1 MVVTHTQNNAEG
13 NIEKK
18 LLQEL
23 FNKGREQG
31 CITVAQFNDY
41 LQSIY
46 LQGIDDEDSTR
57 IMNMLHVL
65 GIQVTDSLV
74 DAPNLPLK
82 ETNDHLINIE
92 DAIEELVFRDP
103 VKAYMKIMGK
113 RRLLDQK
120 REISIAIRIEEGTK
134 LTQQAMARIPFVVEN
149 VLKEYDRL
157 KAQESPISD
166 LVVSLLA
173 DEQAAA
179 EAAALVIAEEPL
191 ESPDDVNALIPEEEE
206 ELSTSIEFDT
216 GPDLEEVDR
225 LFTALRTNYLACL
238 EDGSHEEAL
247 LAIIDIFSRIKL
259 ANRMTRKLL
268 REIDSRL
275 DEIRST
281 ENDLIRILVDDC
293 GIDRQVMRQAYFGH
307 ESQTQWIKDLRL
319 TNTKLDTNYEYYKPL
334 IGKCIR
340 ALRAIELNLKL
351 PINTLK
357 DISRQ
362 ISIGE
367 GKTREAKNDM
377 IEANLRLVISLA
389 KKYTNRGLQFLDLIQ
404 EGNIGLMKAVDKF
417 EYRRGF
423 KFSTYATW
431 WIRQAITR
439 SIADQARTI
448 RIPVHMIETMNKMNR
463 LSRQILQQ
471 TGKEPSL
478 EHLST
483 LMGMPADRLR
493 KVLKISEPVSTD
505 TPVGDGG
512 DDGSSIGEF
521 IVDPN
526 AVDPMTRAEQSDL
539 WSAVDEVLQTLSPR
553 EAKVLMMRFGIRMN
567 TDHTLEEVGKQ
578 FDVTRERIRQIEAKA
593 LKKLRHPT
601 RTDKLMSFVSDF
613 AEDLDI
619 L

>member
-351 PINTLK
+351 PINILK

>member
-179 EAAALVIAEEPL
+179 EAAALIIAEEPL
-191 ESPDDVNALIPEEEE
+191 EAPDDASALIPEEEE

-225 LFTALRTNYLACL
+225 LFSSLRTNYLACL
-238 EDGSHEEAL
+238 EDSANEEAL

-351 PINTLK
+351 PINILK

-613 AEDLDI
+613 TEDLDI

>member
-1 MVVTHTQNNAEG
+1 MSVTSSVVEK

-18 LLQEL
+18 QLQEL
-23 FNKGREQG
+23 FIKGREQG

-41 LQSIY
+41 LQ
-46 LQGIDDEDSTR
+46 GIDDEDSINQ
-57 IMNMLHVL
+57 IMNMLHSM

-74 DAPNLPLK
+74 ETAALPLK
-82 ETNDHLINIE
+82 ESTDDLINIE

-113 RRLLDQK
+113 HRLLDQK

-157 KAQESPISD
+157 IGQESPISD

-173 DEQAAA
+173 DDSVEPIVIENILEDA
-179 EAAALVIAEEPL
+179 EALDEADLL
-191 ESPDDVNALIPEEEE
+191 LSEEED
-206 ELSTSIEFDT
+206 LASAVEFDT
-216 GPDLEEVDR
+216 GPDPVEVGK
-225 LFTALRTNYLACL
+225 LFHQLRTHYLNYINSEP
-238 EDGSHEEAL
+238 EDETQATQT
-247 LAIIDIFSRIKL
+247 AIIDIFSRIKL

-275 DEIRST
+275 DQIRST
-281 ENDLIRILVDDC
+281 ENDLIRILTDDC
-293 GIDRQVMRQAYFGH
+293 GIDRQTMRQAYLGN
-307 ESQTQWIKDLRL
+307 ESQTQWIKDLRKV
-319 TNTKLDTNYEYYKPL
+319 NVKLDTQYEFYKPL

-340 ALRAIELNLKL
+340 KLRIIEGNLKL
-351 PINTLK
+351 PIGILK

-478 EHLST
+478 EHLSH

-512 DDGSSIGEF
+512 DDSSSIGEF
-521 IVDPN
+521 IIDPN
-526 AVDPMTRAEQSDL
+526 AVDPMAKAEQADL
-539 WSAVDEVLQTLSPR
+539 WAAVDEVLQTLSPR

-593 LKKLRHPT
+593 LKKLRHPS
-601 RTDKLMSFVSDF
+601 RTEKLISFIDHTSSDF
-613 AEDLDI
+613 DEL
-619 L
+619 